1 MTKINATPRMA
12 LLVGYAA
19 VAILVG
25 GIGYWSV
32 STEIAG
38 AVVSS
43 GAIEVES
50 ESQVVQHPD
59 GGVIEKIFV
68 RNGDSVA
75 AGDVLVR
82 LDGTFMRSELNVIEG
97 QLAEIFA
104 RKQRFRAERD
114 NEPDLATEA
123 YPKLYSLPETVIDE
137 QLAGQ
142 RALFEARR
150 VSLSREEEQLTK
162 QQGQIRQQI
171 EGLEAQL
178 ESVRRQLD
186 LFSGELEDVESLFN
200 RGLVPV
206 TRLLELQRAEAE
218 LEGQIGGFVS
228 GIAEAETRIS
238 EIELQT
244 LRLADARREEAIAS
258 LRDLAVNE
266 RELNERRISLL
277 ERLGRLDIV
286 APVGGTV
293 FGSRV
298 FAEKSVLEPAAPVLF
313 IVPKDQPLHVS
324 ARIEPIHVDQI
335 YAGQE
340 VALVFS
346 AFNRRTTPE
355 GTGKVRFVSADA
367 TTDQNTGATFYEAIV
382 TIDDSTKEALAG
394 LELLPGMPVETFI
407 KTDERTP
414 LNYLLQPVSVYFARA
429 FREE

>member
-1 MTKINATPRMA
+1 MTETRSTPRMPLFVGYGAAA
-12 LLVGYAA
+12 LL
-19 VAILVG
+19 IC

-32 STEIAG
+32 ATEIAG
-38 AVVSS
+38 AVVAA

-59 GGVIEKIFV
+59 GGVVEEILV

-75 AGDVLVR
+75 AGDLLVR
-82 LDGTFMRSELNVIEG
+82 LDGTFLRSELTVIEG

-104 RKQRFRAERD
+104 RSLRFRAERD
-114 NEPDLATEA
+114 NSAAVSAEA
-123 YPKLYSLPETVIDE
+123 YPALYSLPQSVIDE
-137 QLAGQ
+137 QMAGQ
-142 RALFEARR
+142 RALFAARQ
-150 VSLSREEEQLTK
+150 VSLRREEEQLTK

-171 EGLEAQL
+171 EGLNAQL
-178 ESVRRQLD
+178 SSVRRQLD

-218 LEGQIGGFVS
+218 LEGQVGGFVS
-228 GIAEAETRIS
+228 RVAEAETRIS
-238 EIELQT
+238 EIELQS
-244 LRLADARREEAIAS
+244 LRLADSRREEAIAE

-266 RELNERRISLL
+266 RELIERRSSLL
-277 ERLGRLDIV
+277 EQLGRLDIV
-286 APVGGTV
+286 APVSGAV
-293 FGSRV
+293 FGSQV
-298 FAEKSVLEPAAPVLF
+298 FAVKSVLEPAAPVLY
-313 IVPKDQPLHVS
+313 IVPKDQPLHVA

-367 TTDQNTGATFYEAIV
+367 TTDQNTGGTFYEAIV

-394 LELLPGMPVETFI
+394 LDLLPGMPVETFV
-407 KTDERTP
+407 KTDDRTP